1 MGFLKRAVLLAAFLL
16 ALAAGASAVA
26 SAVASA
32 TASAAYEENFDYESL
47 GLQELDADGFL
58 SVQLPE
64 ASFEYKTEVFAPEKI
79 PLLGLGP
86 FTPRLRVRM
95 QVRNLTGLLALAKL
109 ESFRF
114 SEGAGE
120 VFEGGAYLVRG
131 EEGKPKSFRVEYQWP
146 LHSLLGEAFGDMKFN
161 GPFVANGQR
170 LNSFTLLL
178 PKDSKAGFFRDAGN
192 TGNVFPLSLQSAFYY
207 HHLQGAFSYEAAGS
221 AWLRF
226 LLAGLALLA
235 AMAAVSVRQPR
246 GFPGARARDFLLGL
260 ALSLLLV
267 LQLAAFV
274 QGNPLT
280 LVLDDTGV
288 FKTGNGVVNA
298 SDVAFHLV
306 YALARV
312 GSFGQVVIGQTTRC
326 GADYGFLQPV
336 YAEVLHSVQR
346 AYFLPEALE
355 SPCTAGFLKRFEAK
369 DAGPLTPA
377 EFGKIVQET
386 PAPQGLLPAVMFMLL
401 NALAF
406 FGVAAVSAAALE
418 VRHLKDFDGYKK
430 LLAAGL
436 AAGALVSVGLL
447 LAGFEAGLPLTYHGG
462 RGLGFTL
469 ASNAWAGVLG
479 EGHSLALAAGLL
491 GACVVFLCHP
501 RRLSLRTALAVLAI
515 VLFLFALPQT
525 SYVMKR
531 NALSLACGECLRDE
545 TDAGLSLA
553 LVKLVGPLSQGR
565 AWELAQ
571 KGIDADAEKFFGEI
585 GRLRYQ
591 GRREEA
597 LALLR
602 EFARNNPGKPS
613 EAESFYLMGAIQ
625 QSMGR
630 SREAVE
636 SFRQAGKKSP
646 NHPRAAGALYN
657 AGTIALSIKDYGT
670 AIDSLE
676 RLVNA
681 FPDNAFRP
689 PALYYLGFAYEESGQ
704 REKAGQAFRELAQ
717 KYPDNE
723 MAKAARSRGS
733 G

>member
-1 MGFLKRAVLLAAFLL
+1 MGFLKRAVLLAACLL
-16 ALAAGASAVA
+16 ALAASVPAV
-26 SAVASA
+26 
-32 TASAAYEENFDYESL
+32 ASAAYEENFDYESL
-47 GLQELDADGFL
+47 GLQELSADGFL

-64 ASFEYKTEVFAPEKI
+64 ASFEYKTEVFAPKEI

-95 QVRNLTGLLALAKL
+95 QVRNLAGLLVLTKL

-120 VFEGGAYLVRG
+120 VFESGAYLVRG

-146 LHSLLGEAFGDMKFN
+146 LRSLLGEAFGDLNPN
-161 GPFVANGQR
+161 GPFVVNGQK

-178 PKDSKAGFFRDAGN
+178 PKDSKTGFFRDAGN

-207 HHLQGAFSYEAAGS
+207 HHVQGAFSYEVNGS
-221 AWLRF
+221 AWFRF
-226 LLAGLALLA
+226 LLAGLALLTA
-235 AMAAVSVRQPR
+235 VAAVSVRQPR

-288 FKTGNGVVNA
+288 FKTGNGLVNT
-298 SDVAFHLV
+298 SDAAFHLV

-312 GSFGQVVIGQTTRC
+312 GSFGQVVIGQTSRC
-326 GADYGFLQPV
+326 GANYVFLQPV
-336 YAEVLHSVQR
+336 YAEALHSVQR
-346 AYFLPEALE
+346 AYFLPKAQE
-355 SPCTAGFLKRFEAK
+355 SPCLAGFLKQFEAK
-369 DAGPLTPA
+369 NAGPIRSEAAQALAQAPLT
-377 EFGKIVQET
+377 K
-386 PAPQGLLPAVMFMLL
+386 APLLPALVFTLL

-418 VRHLKDFDGYKK
+418 VRHLKDFEGYKK
-430 LLAAGL
+430 VLAAGL

-469 ASNAWAGVLG
+469 ASNAWPGVLG
-479 EGHSLALAAGLL
+479 EGHSLTLAAGLL
-491 GACVVFLCHP
+491 GACVVFLCNP
-501 RRLSLRTALAVLAI
+501 RRLSLRTALAVLAV

-525 SYVMKR
+525 SYAMKR
-531 NALSLACGECLRDE
+531 NAVSLACGECLRDE
-545 TDAGLSLA
+545 TDEGLSLA
-553 LVKLVGPLSQGR
+553 LVKLVAPLSQGR

-571 KGIDADAEKFFGEI
+571 KGVDADAEKFFDDI

-613 EAESFYLMGAIQ
+613 EAEAFYLMGALQ

-636 SFRQAGKKSP
+636 SFRQVEKKFP
-646 NHPRAAGALYN
+646 AHPRAAGALYN

-670 AIDSLE
+670 AIESLE

-681 FPDNAFRP
+681 FPDSAFRP
-689 PALYYLGFAYEESGQ
+689 PALYYLGFAYEDSGQ

-717 KYPDNE
+717 KYPDHP
-723 MAKAARSRGS
+723 MAQAAKGRG
-733 G
+733 